1 MRGRARVCLQ
11 AVRAGR
17 RVVMITEVGV
27 GDLAE
32 RVPAGGGV
40 HGRPLATF
48 RAVVRVAD
56 VQSA

>member
-17 RVVMITEVGV
+17 RVVMITEVFV

-40 HGRPLATF
+40 HGDAPATPW
-48 RAVVRVAD
+48 VVVTEAK
-56 VQSA
+56 V

>member
-1 MRGRARVCLQ
+1 MCLQ

-40 HGRPLATF
+40 NCDAPA
-48 RAVVRVAD
+48 ASWVVVPEA
-56 VQSA
+56 